1 MRDPTPL
8 EEAVARGVH
17 VVLNPAAGQPEPA
30 LAAIGGVLGGA
41 GVGWAAT
48 VLDGVSDPVADVRA
62 AVADGAGLVA
72 AYGGDGTV
80 AAAAEAVIGTDAVLA
95 VLPGGTANAIARELG
110 VPGSVADAC
119 RLFCA
124 GDPDG
129 RPDGRVGAVDAIG
142 LADGTH
148 ALLQVGAG
156 VHAAAIAGADRE
168 AKDSLGTAA
177 YALEGLRAIRGAPT
191 SRYRLHLDGAP
202 VEAEGVAC
210 LICNGGAVGFGPF
223 ALAPE
228 ISMRDGELDVL
239 VLHDT
244 DVRTLLA
251 LARDML
257 LGRPPGA
264 EGVRHWR
271 AESVR
276 VEMDPPQSVQRDGN
290 PAPGVSL
297 AARVLP
303 SALRVVVPTRRS
315 AA

>member
-1 MRDPTPL
+1 MKDSAVLKT
-8 EEAVARGVH
+8 AVARGVH
-17 VVLNPAAGQPEPA
+17 AVLNPAAGQPEPA
-30 LAAIGGVLGGA
+30 LSAIGTVLRGA
-41 GVGWAAT
+41 GVAWSAT

-62 AVADGAGLVA
+62 AIEAGAGLVA

-110 VPGSVADAC
+110 VPDSVEDAC

-124 GDPDG
+124 SDEHG
-129 RPDGRVGAVDAIG
+129 RPGGRVETVDAIL

-156 VHAAAIAGADRE
+156 VHAAAIANVDRA
-168 AKDSLGTAA
+168 AKNSWGTVA
-177 YALEGLRAIRGAPT
+177 YALEGLHAIRDAPT
-191 SRYRLHLDGAP
+191 SRYTLHLDGGTA
-202 VEAEGVAC
+202 EAEGVAC

-239 VLHDT
+239 VLQDT
-244 DVRTLLA
+244 DVRTLLT

-257 LGRPPGA
+257 LGRPPDA

-271 AESVR
+271 AASVE

-290 PAPGVSL
+290 PAPDVAL
-297 AARVLP
+297 AGRVLP
-303 SALRVVVPTRRS
+303 DALRVVVPTCRS